1 MSSGRR
7 HSVSGDHYSHRGR
20 YDYDKDN
27 DSAYASREEDD
38 DDYNPYDRRRRESSR
53 REPMSS
59 GRRYSPDRQ
68 GHRRSQ
74 RGRSQHVDDYNPRDK
89 YYLSDEEDIGFRS
102 QSAQPQRTPWEES
115 PRRRS
120 RGDEDDYFS
129 RRRQSTAGGGRD
141 HSSHRHD
148 RSGSN
153 RPNRRGSRD
162 YDAEYDGH
170 ESDRRGSRR
179 DAPPML
185 RRQSSSAPPP
195 ASRSTYPPSS
205 GGRRERSKYPPSTT
219 ETRNY
224 PRGRHRSSSNRG
236 EDERG
241 RRSRSN
247 HESTA
252 GGRSK
257 SRSKKESPFA
267 DVPWS
272 QAARC
277 ALEAGTMAALRS
289 YDSPGNWIGTKGAQI
304 ATAAVGAALIDG
316 VIANKKPNLRG
327 GKRHAVLRQVTNT
340 ALGNLIMNPAG
351 SAIEKREPVNKTKHA
366 IHNRMH
372 RGGGGGRRR

>member
-7 HSVSGDHYSHRGR
+7 HSASGDHYSHRGR
-20 YDYDKDN
+20 YYYDYDG

-38 DDYNPYDRRRRESSR
+38 DHNPYDRRRRESSR

-59 GRRYSPDRQ
+59 GRRHSPDRRE
-68 GHRRSQ
+68 HRRSQ
-74 RGRSQHVDDYNPRDK
+74 RGRSQHVDDYNPRDR
-89 YYLSDEEDIGFRS
+89 YYLSDEEDLGFRS
-102 QSAQPQRTPWEES
+102 QSAQPQRTPWDES

-120 RGDEDDYFS
+120 SGDDEGDYFS
-129 RRRQSTAGGGRD
+129 RRRQSTTAGGRN

-148 RSGSN
+148 RSASN
-153 RPNRRGSRD
+153 MSHRRRSPDYHRD
-162 YDAEYDGH
+162 YDRH
-170 ESDRRGSRR
+170 ESDRSGSRR

-195 ASRSTYPPSS
+195 ASRSTYPSSS
-205 GGRRERSKYPPSTT
+205 GGRRERSKYPPNTA

-224 PRGRHRSSSNRG
+224 PRGRHRSSSDRG
-236 EDERG
+236 GDDRG

-247 HESTA
+247 NESTA

-257 SRSKKESPFA
+257 SRSKKESPFS

-304 ATAAVGAALIDG
+304 ATAAVGAALVDG
-316 VIANKKPNLRG
+316 VIANKNPNIRG

-351 SAIEKREPVNKTKHA
+351 SMVEKKEPVNRTKHA

-372 RGGGGGRRR
+372 RSGGGRRH